1 MVSIIIPVYNVQAYL
16 RECLDSVLA
25 QTYTDI
31 EVILV
36 DDGSTDKSGIICDEY
51 REKDRRVRVCH
62 KQNAGV
68 SAARNTGIEL
78 AGGEYLVFVDSDDCI
93 HPELVE
99 MYMQTVKPDIT
110 VLCEYTIDFEQ
121 WKKFTEDSSDK
132 KVVHVSRQEFMQLF
146 DEDYINSPVNKIY
159 QAKVI
164 RDHQIVFPEDLD
176 LGEDLLFN
184 LAYLSK
190 AQTSYAILQNPFYY
204 YRDDRTGS
212 LTNTKR
218 RNLLSIQ
225 TRLFSAVKKF
235 LTETDIWTENNQRLY
250 YGLYWD
256 RLYLTWRLCEDENNI
271 LTDPVWTEVWDECRR
286 RKICTGK
293 RRIKRMV
300 VELRRIAKC

>member
-110 VLCEYTIDFEQ
+110 VLCEYTTDFEQ

-190 AQTSYAILQNPFYY
+190 AQTSYVILQNPFYY

-225 TRLFSAVKKF
+225 KRLFSAVKKF